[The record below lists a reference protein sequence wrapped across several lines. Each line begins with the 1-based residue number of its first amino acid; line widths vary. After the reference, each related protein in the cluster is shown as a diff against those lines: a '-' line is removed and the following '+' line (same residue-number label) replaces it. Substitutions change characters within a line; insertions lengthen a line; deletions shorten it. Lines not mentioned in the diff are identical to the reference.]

1 MTSSGKSLRPL
12 HVHTGLFLK
21 HTFPIFTTTVGFFH
35 KHNECLRNWL
45 EFPWISL
52 SFGDFYVISTHVK
65 WCQPIRLSSLFPLSY
80 TRKILC
86 LIHATYY
93 NEICPPSYSGV
104 RLRIIKTPLYLRNTT
119 TFTVQTWKGWNNF
132 ANRLKLQEWIRYF
145 PDIFQSPHCNSR
157 GWLIGT

>member
-1 MTSSGKSLRPL
+1 MNISRMTSSGKSLRPL

-93 NEICPPSYSGV
+93 NEICPP
-104 RLRIIKTPLYLRNTT
+104 IIWETILHLLYRRRKGEITLPTGSDSRNESD
-119 TFTVQTWKGWNNF
+119 TF
-132 ANRLKLQEWIRYF
+132 
-145 PDIFQSPHCNSR
+145 
-157 GWLIGT
+157 